1 MNVHPSALI
10 VGTVCTTTMF
20 CNIRAHNTRRAEKTQ
35 KRKTKRAFILYM
47 TRRQPSSTNWIE
59 HTPNNVKSKIWKK
72 KIWKKK
78 TKIFTDGADN
88 TYIHNICTHSRTL
101 KYIHKRKTIFGL
113 FFLLLLLFP
122 SPTKNHCLSLYSTYS
137 TLRIRVYYNAKK
149 SIHTQT
155 HKICEIIWNIFLY
168 YIFVCDSA
176 RLKS

>member
-72 KIWKKK
+72 KIKKK
-78 TKIFTDGADN
+78 N
-88 TYIHNICTHSRTL
+88 
-101 KYIHKRKTIFGL
+101 
-113 FFLLLLLFP
+113 
-122 SPTKNHCLSLYSTYS
+122 KNFHWRCWQY
-137 TLRIRVYYNAKK
+137 
-149 SIHTQT
+149 IHTQYMHT
-155 HKICEIIWNIFLY
+155 QPHTQIHSQKKNYFRFIFPSS
-168 YIFVCDSA
+168 FAFSFADE
-176 RLKS
+176 KSLFIPLLHVQYVTYTCVL